1 MNRLAK
7 LTAVAIAVI
16 TVISCYTLCVFA
28 EDVYANIDSAKVSVD
43 IPENFSV
50 TNAEINSE
58 GVLRY
63 NASAQTADAKQTLHI
78 TSEKTDKSQE
88 LFNFKYLSKDEI
100 DNELNSV
107 KKGTSTLTGKSYK
120 SVTGASYKEDS
131 SCIIFMLYSSAID
144 GNKTISTATAYT
156 VVNGELV
163 TVTYSS
169 NAGSLTV
176 AQKGEFNS
184 IVDSIKVKTLLAKP
198 ESIDIAGTFG
208 TVLSTMLILGI
219 VIIIFVVSYYIKNKN
234 VKSNPKNQCADKY
247 YDELISE
254 GIMDDDKAQSTA
266 ADVPKHKKAKTA
278 SNSADV
284 ISAAIKESNKQ
295 PSIIDDD
302 WEEMDLDALFNVP
315 QIQTEET
322 NSFED
327 NLNKIENKRISA
339 QRNAAAQNRAQ
350 EVYETDRAESAKRY
364 AKLYIGSD
372 VEHKTD
378 SEKRRSSSRDSS
390 RKRRTSG
397 KNKSARAHSGSTRRR
412 MRDNVVDDFEL
423 DSYWDKYR

>member
-1 MNRLAK
+1 MNKLAK

-50 TNAEINSE
+50 TSAEINSE

-63 NASAQTADAKQTLHI
+63 NASAQTADAKQNLHI

-100 DNELNSV
+100 DNELSSV

-184 IVDSIKVKTLLAKP
+184 IVNSIKVKTLLAKP

-254 GIMDDDKAQSTA
+254 GIMGDDKAQSTA
-266 ADVPKHKKAKTA
+266 TNVPKHKKAKTA

-339 QRNAAAQNRAQ
+339 QKNAAAQNRAQ
-350 EVYETDRAESAKRY
+350 EEYETDRAESAKRY

-372 VEHKTD
+372 VERKTD

>member
-1 MNRLAK
+1 MNKTAK
-7 LTAVAIAVI
+7 LTAVVIAVI
-16 TVISCYTLCVFA
+16 TVISCYTLCAFA
-28 EDVYANIDSAKVSVD
+28 ENVYANIDSAKVSVD
-43 IPENFSV
+43 IPDNFSV

-78 TSEKTDKSQE
+78 TSEKTEKAQE

-100 DNELNSV
+100 DNELSSV
-107 KKGTSTLTGKSYK
+107 KNGTSTLTDKSYK

-131 SCIIFMLYSSAID
+131 SCIIFMLYNSAIS
-144 GNKTISTATAYT
+144 GSKTISTATAYT

-169 NAGSLTV
+169 SAGSLTV
-176 AQKGEFNS
+176 AQKGDFNS
-184 IVDSIKVKTLLAKP
+184 IVNSIKVKTLLAKP
-198 ESIDIAGTFG
+198 KSIDIAGTFG
-208 TVLSTMLILGI
+208 TVLSTMLFLG
-219 VIIIFVVSYYIKNKN
+219 VAIIILVVSYYIKNRN
-234 VKSNPKNQCADKY
+234 VKSNPKNRCADKY

-254 GIMDDDKAQSTA
+254 GIMGDGKVQS
-266 ADVPKHKKAKTA
+266 VPKRKKTRTA
-278 SNSADV
+278 DNSADV

-315 QIQTEET
+315 RLQTEET

-327 NLNKIENKRISA
+327 NLNEIESKRISE
-339 QRNAAAQNRAQ
+339 QKKAAAQNRTQ
-350 EVYETDRAESAKRY
+350 EEYETDRAESAKRY

-397 KNKSARAHSGSTRRR
+397 KNKSAGARSGSTRRR
-412 MRDNVVDDFEL
+412 MHDNVVDDFEL

>member
-234 VKSNPKNQCADKY
+234 VKSNPKTSVPTNITMSLSAR
-247 YDELISE
+247 ELWATIRRKVQLQ
-254 GIMDDDKAQSTA
+254 MYLNTKRQRQQAT
-266 ADVPKHKKAKTA
+266 VPMLYLPLLKKAI
-278 SNSADV
+278 NSLV
-284 ISAAIKESNKQ
+284 LL
-295 PSIIDDD
+295 
-302 WEEMDLDALFNVP
+302 M
-315 QIQTEET
+315 TT
-322 NSFED
+322 
-327 NLNKIENKRISA
+327 
-339 QRNAAAQNRAQ
+339 
-350 EVYETDRAESAKRY
+350 
-364 AKLYIGSD
+364 
-372 VEHKTD
+372 
-378 SEKRRSSSRDSS
+378 
-390 RKRRTSG
+390 G
-397 KNKSARAHSGSTRRR
+397 KKWT
-412 MRDNVVDDFEL
+412 
-423 DSYWDKYR
+423 